1 LLKKKL
7 WAKSAVVEVKGE
19 GRHNSKFACVYVRT
33 HMRPSYTGI
42 VVVVYI
48 NTAKVGHKLQATA
61 QSPAD
66 TLKNLPPS
74 IKKKKNLPPPLD
86 RYPFFSAQGKLAR
99 ELGEGKTN
107 P

>member
-1 LLKKKL
+1 MLVYE
-7 WAKSAVVEVKGE
+7 AC
-19 GRHNSKFACVYVRT
+19 ACVYVRT

-66 TLKNLPPS
+66 TLKNLPP
-74 IKKKKNLPPPLD
+74 PLD
-86 RYPFFSAQGKLAR
+86 RYPFSSAQGKLAR
-99 ELGEGKTN
+99 ELGEEKQILREVEQEPRRIAFCPPARG
-107 P
+107 

>member
-1 LLKKKL
+1 MLVYE
-7 WAKSAVVEVKGE
+7 AC
-19 GRHNSKFACVYVRT
+19 ACVYVRT

-48 NTAKVGHKLQATA
+48 NTAKVGLKLQATA

-66 TLKNLPPS
+66 TLKNQ
-74 IKKKKNLPPPLD
+74 PPPLD
-86 RYPFFSAQGKLAR
+86 RYPFSSAQGKLAR

-107 P
+107 PQRG